1 MFGGTFDPIHNGHIR
16 AAEEIIAQ
24 QLASKVIFLPAG
36 SPWQKGGKLVASPI
50 DRAAL
55 VAKAIATN
63 PKFQLSTREI
73 ERSGATYTID
83 TVREY
88 QQEFPTEDFLLLL
101 GSDAFNGINTWHEHK
116 ELLQSIDIV
125 VAIRPGEKVIKVP
138 DAHVSVIE
146 SEMFDISSTQIRH
159 AAKTGANLAQFVPG
173 VIVDEVKRIYGT

>member
-1 MFGGTFDPIHNGHIR
+1 
-16 AAEEIIAQ
+16 
-24 QLASKVIFLPAG
+24 VIFLPAG
-36 SPWQKGGKLVASPI
+36 SPWQKGGRLIGSPI

-88 QQEFPTEDFLLLL
+88 QQEFPAEDFLLLL
-101 GSDAFNGINTWHEHK
+101 GSDAFNGINSWREHE
-116 ELLQSIDIV
+116 ELLQSIDIA

-138 DAHVSVIE
+138 DAHVSIIE
-146 SEMFDISSTQIRH
+146 SEMFDISSTQIRQ
-159 AAKTGANLAQFVPG
+159 AAKSGANLSQFVPE
-173 VIVDEVKRIYGT
+173 VIVDEVQRIYGA

>member
-1 MFGGTFDPIHNGHIR
+1 M
-16 AAEEIIAQ
+16 
-24 QLASKVIFLPAG
+24 IFLPAG
-36 SPWQKGGKLVASPI
+36 SPWQKGGRLIGSPI

-88 QQEFPTEDFLLLL
+88 QQEFPAEDFLLLL
-101 GSDAFNGINTWHEHK
+101 GSDAFNGITSWREHE

-138 DAHVSVIE
+138 DAHVSIIE
-146 SEMFDISSTQIRH
+146 SEMFDISSTQIRQ
-159 AAKTGANLAQFVPG
+159 AAKSGANLSQFVPE
-173 VIVDEVKRIYGT
+173 VIVDEVQRIYGA

>member
-1 MFGGTFDPIHNGHIR
+1 
-16 AAEEIIAQ
+16 
-24 QLASKVIFLPAG
+24 VIFLPAG
-36 SPWQKGGKLVASPI
+36 SPWQKGGRLIGSPI

-88 QQEFPTEDFLLLL
+88 QQEFPAEDFLLLL
-101 GSDAFNGINTWHEHK
+101 GSDAFNGITSWREHE

-138 DAHVSVIE
+138 DAHVSIIE
-146 SEMFDISSTQIRH
+146 SEMFDISSTQIRQ
-159 AAKTGANLAQFVPG
+159 AAKSGANLSQFVPE
-173 VIVDEVKRIYGT
+173 VIVDEVQRIYGA

>member
-1 MFGGTFDPIHNGHIR
+1 
-16 AAEEIIAQ
+16 
-24 QLASKVIFLPAG
+24 VIFLPAG
-36 SPWQKGGKLVASPI
+36 SPWQKGGRLIGSPI

-88 QQEFPTEDFLLLL
+88 QQEFPAEDFLLLL
-101 GSDAFNGINTWHEHK
+101 GSDAFNGINSWREHE

-138 DAHVSVIE
+138 DAHVSIIE
-146 SEMFDISSTQIRH
+146 SEMFDISSTQIRQ
-159 AAKTGANLAQFVPG
+159 AAKSGANLSQFVPE
-173 VIVDEVKRIYGT
+173 VIVDEVQRIYGA

>member
-1 MFGGTFDPIHNGHIR
+1 M
-16 AAEEIIAQ
+16 
-24 QLASKVIFLPAG
+24 IFLPAG
-36 SPWQKGGKLVASPI
+36 SPWQKGGRLIGSPI

-101 GSDAFNGINTWHEHK
+101 GSDAFNGITSWREHE

-138 DAHVSVIE
+138 DAHVSIIE
-146 SEMFDISSTQIRH
+146 SEMFDISSTQIRQ
-159 AAKTGANLAQFVPG
+159 AAKSGANLSQFVPE
-173 VIVDEVKRIYGT
+173 VIVDEVQRIYGA

>member
-1 MFGGTFDPIHNGHIR
+1 MFGGTFDPIHKGHIR

-36 SPWQKGGKLVASPI
+36 SPWQKGGKLIASPI

-101 GSDAFNGINTWHEHK
+101 GSDAFNGINTWYEHE

-138 DAHVSVIE
+138 DAHVSIIE

-159 AAKTGANLAQFVPG
+159 AAKSGADLSQFVPE
-173 VIVDEVKRIYGT
+173 VIVDEVQRIYGS

>member
-1 MFGGTFDPIHNGHIR
+1 MFGGTFDPIHKGHIR

-36 SPWQKGGKLVASPI
+36 SPWQKGGKLIASPS

-101 GSDAFNGINTWHEHK
+101 GSDAFNGINTWYEHE

-125 VAIRPGEKVIKVP
+125 VAIRPGEKVITVP
-138 DAHVSVIE
+138 DAHVSIIE

-159 AAKTGANLAQFVPG
+159 AAKTGADLAQFVPE
-173 VIVDEVKRIYGT
+173 VIVDEVQRIYGS

>member
-1 MFGGTFDPIHNGHIR
+1 MFGGTFDPIHKGHIR

-36 SPWQKGGKLVASPI
+36 SPWQKGGKLIASPI

-101 GSDAFNGINTWHEHK
+101 GSDAFSGINTWHEHE

-125 VAIRPGEKVIKVP
+125 VAIRPGEKVITVP
-138 DAHVSVIE
+138 DAHVSIIE

-159 AAKTGANLAQFVPG
+159 AAKSGADLAQFVPE
-173 VIVDEVKRIYGT
+173 VIVDEVQRIYGS

>member
-1 MFGGTFDPIHNGHIR
+1 M
-16 AAEEIIAQ
+16 
-24 QLASKVIFLPAG
+24 IFLPAG
-36 SPWQKGGKLVASPI
+36 SPWQKGGKLIASPI

-88 QQEFPTEDFLLLL
+88 QQEFPAEDFLLLL
-101 GSDAFNGINTWHEHK
+101 GSDAFNGITSWREHE

-138 DAHVSVIE
+138 DAHVSIIE
-146 SEMFDISSTQIRH
+146 SEMFDISSTQIRQ
-159 AAKTGANLAQFVPG
+159 AAKSGANLSQFVPE
-173 VIVDEVKRIYGT
+173 VIVDEVQRIYGA

>member
-1 MFGGTFDPIHNGHIR
+1 M
-16 AAEEIIAQ
+16 
-24 QLASKVIFLPAG
+24 IFLPAG
-36 SPWQKGGKLVASPI
+36 SPWQKGGRLIGSPI

-88 QQEFPTEDFLLLL
+88 QQEFPAEDFLLLL
-101 GSDAFNGINTWHEHK
+101 GSDAFNGINSWREHE

-138 DAHVSVIE
+138 DAHVSIIE
-146 SEMFDISSTQIRH
+146 SEMFDISSTQIRQ
-159 AAKTGANLAQFVPG
+159 AAKSGANLSQFVPE
-173 VIVDEVKRIYGT
+173 VIVDEVQRIYGA

>member
-1 MFGGTFDPIHNGHIR
+1 MFGGTFDPIHKGHIR

-36 SPWQKGGKLVASPI
+36 SPWQKGGKLIASPI

-101 GSDAFNGINTWHEHK
+101 GSDAFSGINTWHEHE

-138 DAHVSVIE
+138 DAHVSIIE

-159 AAKTGANLAQFVPG
+159 AAKTGANLAQFVPE